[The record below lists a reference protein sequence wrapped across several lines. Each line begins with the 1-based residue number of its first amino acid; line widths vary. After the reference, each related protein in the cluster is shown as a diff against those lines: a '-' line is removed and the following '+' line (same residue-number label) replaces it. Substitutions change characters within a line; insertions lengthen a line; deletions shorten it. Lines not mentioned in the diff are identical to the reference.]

1 MRSVR
6 YYWFFVA
13 CPVPFMHYYYRY
25 YFKTES
31 VEYDIRFEG
40 YELCRDKNLFI
51 QFLNRFLF
59 RSSCAY
65 VKCFPWSIAS
75 SNIRAIYNIHFC
87 SALLCLALIFTQ
99 HHARTH
105 TNIHRMMD
113 QPHNTQLCSKC
124 FMPNFCLKSH

>member
-1 MRSVR
+1 
-6 YYWFFVA
+6 
-13 CPVPFMHYYYRY
+13 MHYYYRY

-40 YELCRDKNLFI
+40 SLSVCVCDVCVLCRDKNLFI

-99 HHARTH
+99 HHAHTPKYTSNDGPAAQYPNYVANVLCRTFAL
-105 TNIHRMMD
+105 NLIK
-113 QPHNTQLCSKC
+113 CSH
-124 FMPNFCLKSH
+124 F